1 MRMISMLPAI
11 LVAIGYPAAAAAEP
25 APLTLTQAL
34 QRTLQHNATLQ
45 AFPYQLRMAE
55 AAQLQAAIGPNP
67 ELDVSLENVLGTGD
81 SRGLAAAELTLS
93 LSQQIELGDKRQRRI
108 DLAHY
113 QSQLQQDNYE
123 VARLEALAN
132 TTEQYLQLLRLQ
144 HLQQW
149 AGNKISREQALLA
162 TAQQRSR
169 AGNLHDADISRIKL
183 RLIRSEIALAD
194 IKQATQSQHYQ
205 LAASWNSTPDFVAVT
220 GDLASLPAVPALVSL
235 QQQLQ
240 QSRTLQ
246 RFISLQRVALSQL
259 RLTDANS
266 KADIRLSAGLRR
278 NEASDDNALVLG
290 FSMPLSL
297 ADPKAGQRQAIR
309 AEQALLAT
317 QQQQS
322 QTALSHLVQQQWH
335 TLEQLRQAV
344 HSMQSH
350 LLPEAMQL
358 HSLSLQGYQ
367 QGQIDLLSLLSA
379 SEELAQAQR
388 DLIEAQSRFHL
399 TLLELERLTGQPLSQ
414 NTAHPVVML
423 EHRHE

>member
-1 MRMISMLPAI
+1 MRMTFVLPAI
-11 LVAIGYPAAAAAEP
+11 LVAIGYSAAAAAEP
-25 APLTLTQAL
+25 APLTLAQAL
-34 QRTLQHNATLQ
+34 QRTLQHNASLQ

-81 SRGLAAAELTLS
+81 SRGLTAAELTLS

-108 DLAHY
+108 ELAHS

-123 VARLEALAN
+123 LARLDALAN
-132 TTEQYLQLLRLQ
+132 TTGQFVQLLRLQ

-149 AGNKISREQALLA
+149 ASDKISREQALLA
-162 TAQQRSR
+162 TAQRRSL

-183 RLIRSEIALAD
+183 RLIRSEIELSD
-194 IKQATQSQHYQ
+194 LKQAAQSQRYQ
-205 LAASWNSTPDFVAVT
+205 LAASWNNAPDFVAVS
-220 GDLASLPAVPALVSL
+220 GDLTALPAVPALAAL

-246 RFISLQRVALSQL
+246 RFTSLQRVAQSQL

-278 NEASDDNALVLG
+278 DEASNDNALVLG

-297 ADPKAGQRQAIR
+297 SDPKAGQRQANR
-309 AEQALLAT
+309 AEQALLAS

-322 QTALSHLVQQQWH
+322 QTGLLHLLQQQWH
-335 TLEQLRQAV
+335 SLEQLRLAV
-344 HSMQSH
+344 QTMQSR
-350 LLPEAMQL
+350 LLPEATQL

-367 QGQIDLLSLLSA
+367 QGQLDLLSLLSA
-379 SEELAQAQR
+379 SEELALAER
-388 DLIEAQSRFHL
+388 DLIEGQSRFHL
-399 TLLELERLTGQPLSQ
+399 TLLELERLTGQPISQ
-414 NTAHPVVML
+414 NTAIPVVRL
-423 EHRHE
+423 EQRHE

>member
-1 MRMISMLPAI
+1 MRMTFMLPAV
-11 LVAIGYPAAAAAEP
+11 LVAIGYSAAVAAEP
-25 APLTLTQAL
+25 ASLTLAQAL
-34 QRTLQHNATLQ
+34 QRTLQHNASLQ

-55 AAQLQAAIGPNP
+55 AAQLQAAIRPNP
-67 ELDVSLENVLGTGD
+67 ELDVALENVLGTGD

-108 DLAHY
+108 ELAHY

-123 VARLEALAN
+123 LARLEALAN
-132 TTEQYLQLLRLQ
+132 TTGQFVQLLRLQ

-149 AGNKISREQALLA
+149 ASDKISREQALLA
-162 TAQQRSR
+162 TAQRRSL

-183 RLIRSEIALAD
+183 RLVRSEIELSD
-194 IKQATQSQHYQ
+194 LKQAAQSQRYQ
-205 LAASWNSTPDFVAVT
+205 LAASWNNAPDFVAVS
-220 GDLASLPAVPALVSL
+220 GDLTALPAVPALAAL

-246 RFISLQRVALSQL
+246 RFTSLQRVAQSQL

-278 NEASDDNALVLG
+278 DEASNDNALVLG

-297 ADPKAGQRQAIR
+297 SDPKAGQRQANR
-309 AEQALLAT
+309 AEQALLAI

-322 QTALSHLVQQQWH
+322 QTALLHLLQQQWH
-335 TLEQLRQAV
+335 SLEQLRRAV
-344 HSMQSH
+344 QTMQSR
-350 LLPEAMQL
+350 LLPEATQL

-367 QGQIDLLSLLSA
+367 QGQLDLLSLLSA
-379 SEELAQAQR
+379 SEELALAER

-399 TLLELERLTGQPLSQ
+399 TLLELERLTGQPISQ
-414 NTAHPVVML
+414 NTAIPVVRL
-423 EHRHE
+423 EQRHE

>member
-1 MRMISMLPAI
+1 MRMTFVLPAI
-11 LVAIGYPAAAAAEP
+11 LVAIGYSAAAAAEP
-25 APLTLTQAL
+25 APLTLAQAL
-34 QRTLQHNATLQ
+34 QRTLQHNASLQ

-81 SRGLAAAELTLS
+81 SRGLTAAELTLS

-108 DLAHY
+108 ELAHS

-123 VARLEALAN
+123 LARLDALAN
-132 TTEQYLQLLRLQ
+132 TTGQFVQLLRLQ

-149 AGNKISREQALLA
+149 ASDKISREQALLA
-162 TAQQRSR
+162 TAQRRSL

-183 RLIRSEIALAD
+183 RLIRSEIELSD
-194 IKQATQSQHYQ
+194 LKQAAQSQRYQ
-205 LAASWNSTPDFVAVT
+205 LAASWNNAPDFVAVS
-220 GDLASLPAVPALVSL
+220 GDLTALPAVPALAAL

-246 RFISLQRVALSQL
+246 RFTSLQRVARSQL

-278 NEASDDNALVLG
+278 DEASNDNALVLG

-297 ADPKAGQRQAIR
+297 SDPKAGQRQANR
-309 AEQALLAT
+309 AEQALLAS

-322 QTALSHLVQQQWH
+322 QTALLHLLQQQWH
-335 TLEQLRQAV
+335 SLEQLRLAV
-344 HSMQSH
+344 QTMQSR
-350 LLPEAMQL
+350 LLPEATQL

-367 QGQIDLLSLLSA
+367 QGQLDLLSLLSA
-379 SEELAQAQR
+379 SEELALAER

-399 TLLELERLTGQPLSQ
+399 TLLELERLTGQPISQ
-414 NTAHPVVML
+414 NTAIPVVRL
-423 EHRHE
+423 EQRHE

>member
-1 MRMISMLPAI
+1 MRMTFVLPAI
-11 LVAIGYPAAAAAEP
+11 LVAIGYSAAAAAEP
-25 APLTLTQAL
+25 APLTLAQAL
-34 QRTLQHNATLQ
+34 QRTLQHNASLQ

-55 AAQLQAAIGPNP
+55 AAQLQAAIRPNP

-81 SRGLAAAELTLS
+81 SRGLTAAELTLS

-108 DLAHY
+108 ELAHS

-123 VARLEALAN
+123 LARLEALAN
-132 TTEQYLQLLRLQ
+132 TTGQFVQLLRLQ

-149 AGNKISREQALLA
+149 ASDKISREQALLA
-162 TAQQRSR
+162 TAQRRSL

-183 RLIRSEIALAD
+183 RLIRSEIELSD
-194 IKQATQSQHYQ
+194 LKQAAQSQRYQ
-205 LAASWNSTPDFVAVT
+205 LAASWNNAPDFVAVS
-220 GDLASLPAVPALVSL
+220 GDLTALPAVPALAAL

-246 RFISLQRVALSQL
+246 RFTSLQRVAQSQL

-278 NEASDDNALVLG
+278 DEASNDNALVLG

-297 ADPKAGQRQAIR
+297 SDPKAGQRQANR
-309 AEQALLAT
+309 AEQALLAS

-322 QTALSHLVQQQWH
+322 QTALLHLLQQQWH
-335 TLEQLRQAV
+335 SLEQLRLAV
-344 HSMQSH
+344 QTMQSR
-350 LLPEAMQL
+350 LLPEATQL

-367 QGQIDLLSLLSA
+367 QGQLDLLSLLSA
-379 SEELAQAQR
+379 SEELALAER
-388 DLIEAQSRFHL
+388 DLIEGQSRFHL
-399 TLLELERLTGQPLSQ
+399 TLLELERLTGQPISQ
-414 NTAHPVVML
+414 NTAIPVVRL
-423 EHRHE
+423 EQRHE